1 MKWIGRIFYIALVL
15 IIGFFVLRISQINAQ
30 VKYYNEKAAPYLLE
44 DKREDYIPRYMTANL
59 IETYLK
65 DPVYL
70 AQSKDENEFEFEF
83 AIYHLKIIGEKQEAT
98 YLSFY
103 FNEITFDYESLLDD
117 YNKYEENNNLAA
129 ISIEVKMKDVEELS
143 TEYYPLDPS
152 FRMPVV
158 LLQLVTNDN
167 NESVFSFQVAIDGK
181 AAPKES
187 TEIEKISLVLSDL
200 TASEDGENPT
210 RTIIAEFTSDENND
224 NDVDQLTTVDN
235 VIVSSKFNGMIESY
249 QLDELYEDESNLGET
264 YRSDLNVY
272 LKGVTKS
279 LVIYGLVVVGLTF
292 LIFFLKPLLNHI
304 EDKRAI
310 RRKEE
315 REAEKELEAL
325 EKRQTEPVIEE
336 AELVEDDNE
345 VIDDNN
351 YNEINE
357 EEQLTK
363 VLEEEQIIDYN
374 AMTVVELKALAKEME
389 LTNYSTLKKADLIE
403 LIKQNK

>member
-30 VKYYNEKAAPYLLE
+30 VKYYNEKAVPYLLE

-70 AQSKDENEFEFEF
+70 AQSKDENEFEF

-143 TEYYPLDPS
+143 TEYYPLDIS

-167 NESVFSFQVAIDGK
+167 NESVFSFQVAIDGE

-210 RTIIAEFTSDENND
+210 RTIIAEFTSDENNE
-224 NDVDQLTTVDN
+224 NGVDQLTTVDN

-351 YNEINE
+351 YNE
-357 EEQLTK
+357 
-363 VLEEEQIIDYN
+363 
-374 AMTVVELKALAKEME
+374 
-389 LTNYSTLKKADLIE
+389 TN
-403 LIKQNK
+403 

>member
-1 MKWIGRIFYIALVL
+1 
-15 IIGFFVLRISQINAQ
+15 
-30 VKYYNEKAAPYLLE
+30 
-44 DKREDYIPRYMTANL
+44 
-59 IETYLK
+59 
-65 DPVYL
+65 
-70 AQSKDENEFEFEF
+70 
-83 AIYHLKIIGEKQEAT
+83 
-98 YLSFY
+98 
-103 FNEITFDYESLLDD
+103 
-117 YNKYEENNNLAA
+117 
-129 ISIEVKMKDVEELS
+129 
-143 TEYYPLDPS
+143 
-152 FRMPVV
+152 
-158 LLQLVTNDN
+158 
-167 NESVFSFQVAIDGK
+167 
-181 AAPKES
+181 
-187 TEIEKISLVLSDL
+187 
-200 TASEDGENPT
+200 
-210 RTIIAEFTSDENND
+210 
-224 NDVDQLTTVDN
+224 
-235 VIVSSKFNGMIESY
+235 MIESY

-357 EEQLTK
+357 EEQ
-363 VLEEEQIIDYN
+363 IIDYN